1 MSEEISKNIA
11 WNSRLEI
18 YFCSTGEKAHGL
30 AWIHDKCEAL
40 YSKRRTFI
48 DLPVIVCSG
57 VLGFLSV
64 GSSSMFVGQ
73 GNISSIAVGI
83 GSLFVSVL
91 NTIGS
96 YFQFAKRAEGHRIA
110 SIQYAKLYRFLNI
123 EMSLPREDRMSAY
136 ELLKITKETFDR
148 LQEISPMV
156 APEIIDEF
164 KRTFSNEK
172 YKEISKPEQT
182 NGLEPIKPFVS
193 SPLGRHPSEMSLG
206 TPLSVFQENPLHQQH
221 RTPSQL
227 PKRNLQ
233 KVGSLE
239 GTSLEPHSQ
248 PNDLTI
254 DIPQV
259 QSQSQVLEVLE
270 PSSQHR
276 PQ

>member
-164 KRTFSNEK
+164 KKTFSNEK

-193 SPLGRHPSEMSLG
+193 SPLARHPSGMSLG
-206 TPLSVFQENPLHQQH
+206 TPLEVYQENPLNQQH

-254 DIPQV
+254 ELPQV
-259 QSQSQVLEVLE
+259 QSQFQVLEVSE
-270 PSSQHR
+270 PSSQPR